1 MKKFP
6 IYILLALIGAFSV
19 FSCVQPLDPN
29 VKQGSGAYNLDLS
42 VSCLAPATK
51 AYENYPAGE
60 TDLNENKIDWVDW
73 FIFRDT
79 TAGNDQPW
87 QSGRD
92 TITGKKD
99 GTSEFSVKTLDMQDY
114 MGEQTS
120 ASGYVFT
127 VANYPGQHSELSGTF
142 HNILKVSYLT
152 AELKS
157 KLGINDRTKKFEE
170 LSNFVMT
177 STVES
182 FTLNENAPSATVY
195 AKLSRLM
202 AKISI
207 NIHIAT
213 YIDEMLAYTSG
224 LDTNSVSYI
233 QTWYPDVKNI
243 RAYLTYANM
252 EGTLTPVTTQTD
264 RESVAEYVEEK
275 FFTYNSYGFK
285 PEITYRNND
294 TKDTAYV
301 VGTPF
306 YSYPMRWETS
316 DAHAPFIK
324 IILAWKP
331 VDESKIAGHVTRN
344 VEHNFVNHTTGGVH
358 PGTMDKVTVHSFP
371 SATEVATGN
380 QKFYYKIT
388 LPGENNFLR
397 SNVWTKISLD
407 VALLG
412 GKEEETS
419 VEVAGRYY
427 VVNWSDPGVAA
438 GGDLTA
444 GKYLSLSTP
453 RDTFYIYGQ
462 DAIEI
467 PVLSSH
473 NLTSSIVKREA
484 LINGNW
490 TETSKTIR
498 YNNRDYQVPLN
509 LATRGNVDSNGRVSI
524 TFTDKLTT
532 SIGTSLDCYP
542 LRFTIN
548 IQHIAGSGGLTTVKT
563 IYVIQYPPIY
573 VESKTGGNAMVDG
586 YYGNVNNRYKYRSGY
601 PNGTL
606 RSGASGTTD
615 NYVSLP
621 YGDITRYESSQTN
634 LTAITVSAFGE
645 NSTYTLGGRS
655 YSYLIADPRQASGY
669 SSNSL
674 IQYNDSNGSNVSWGD
689 NASKIK
695 VGNTSSSTPNYIAPK
710 LFIASRWSRFASSN
724 FVSFENAQKRCATYQ
739 EAGYPAGRWRLP
751 TEAEVNFIINLQNY
765 GFINELFI
773 ARAYTA
779 SGSTVQVSNGNITY
793 NSSSS
798 TAVCRCVYDAW
809 YWGDDPVEGAVSTY
823 TIKPE

>member
-1 MKKFP
+1 MKKLP

-29 VKQGSGAYNLDLS
+29 VKPGSGAYNLDLS

-51 AYENYPAGE
+51 AYENYPTGE
-60 TDLNENKIDWVDW
+60 TDLNENKIDHIDW

-87 QSGRD
+87 QSGRE
-92 TITGKKD
+92 TFTGKTD

-182 FTLNENAPSATVY
+182 FTLNENAPSATVN
-195 AKLSRLM
+195 AKLSRQM
-202 AKISI
+202 AKISL
-207 NIHIAT
+207 NIHIAP

-252 EGTLTPVTTQTD
+252 EGTLTPITTQTD

-301 VGTPF
+301 AGTPF

-344 VEHNFVNHTTGGVH
+344 VAHNFVNHTTGGVH

-412 GKEEETS
+412 GKEEE
-419 VEVAGRYY
+419 VAVDVAGRYY
-427 VVNWSDPGVAA
+427 VVDWSNPDVAA
-438 GGDLTA
+438 GGDLTS
-444 GKYLSLSTP
+444 GKYLSLAIS
-453 RDTFYIYGQ
+453 RDTYYIYGGNS
-462 DAIEI
+462 IEI
-467 PVLSSH
+467 PVNSSH
-473 NLTSSIVKREA
+473 ALSAEITRMVRIHNGSQESI
-484 LINGNW
+484 
-490 TETSKTIR
+490 T
-498 YNNRDYQVPLN
+498 RD
-509 LATRGNVDSNGRVSI
+509 ATVTPNGRSSV
-524 TFTDKLTT
+524 TFTNNLITAMGYT
-532 SIGTSLDCYP
+532 LDCYP
-542 LRFTIN
+542 MQFTID
-548 IQHIAGSGGLTTVKT
+548 IKHADSSSGLSTVKT
-563 IYVIQYPPIY
+563 VTVIQYPSIY
-573 VESKTGGNAMVDG
+573 VDQNEGGNVFVDG
-586 YYGNVNNRYKYRSGY
+586 YYGRVNGKYAAYREGQDPVTGNSANSGQ
-601 PNGTL
+601 
-606 RSGASGTTD
+606 GAT
-615 NYVSLP
+615 P
-621 YGDITRYESSQTN
+621 YGNITQFQSQQLNTTVISISAIGQESK
-634 LTAITVSAFGE
+634 
-645 NSTYTLGGRS
+645 TYTVNLDGSDQSRN
-655 YSYLIADPRQASGY
+655 YLIADPRVPADY
-669 SSNSL
+669 TSSDL
-674 IQYNDSNGSNVSWGD
+674 IDYYTGTGTTTSAWGD
-689 NASKIK
+689 DVASQILI
-695 VGNTSSSTPNYIAPK
+695 SSTTNPNFIAPK
-710 LFIASRWSRFASSN
+710 IMIASNWGRQGSGDTP
-724 FVSFENAQKRCATYQ
+724 FENSQKRCATYQ

-751 TEAEVNFIINLQNY
+751 TEAEVNFIINLQRY
-765 GFINELFI
+765 GFISQLFNPSANYWI
-773 ARAYTA
+773 SDGHSISYN
-779 SGSTVQVSNGNITY
+779 GSTVSVSSRTDGQ
-793 NSSSS
+793 SS
-798 TAVCRCVYDAW
+798 RCIYDLW
-809 YWGDDPVEGAVSTY
+809 YWGDDPVDGAASTY
-823 TIKPE
+823 TIMPE

>member
-1 MKKFP
+1 MKKLP

-51 AYENYPAGE
+51 AYENYPTGE
-60 TDLNENKIDWVDW
+60 TDLNENKIDHIDW

-87 QSGRD
+87 QSGRE
-92 TITGKKD
+92 TFTGKTD

-182 FTLNENAPSATVY
+182 FTLNENAPSATVN
-195 AKLSRLM
+195 AKLSRQM
-202 AKISI
+202 AKISL
-207 NIHIAT
+207 NIHIAP

-264 RESVAEYVEEK
+264 RESVAVYDEEK

-316 DAHAPFIK
+316 DEHAPFIK

-427 VVNWSDPGVAA
+427 VVNWSDPGVTA

-444 GKYLSLSTP
+444 GTYLSLATA
-453 RDTFYIYGQ
+453 RDTFYIYGGNS
-462 DAIEI
+462 IEI

-473 NLTSSIVKREA
+473 NLEVVNTTATYYDYSSANPAQRT
-484 LINGNW
+484 LSGDNY
-490 TETSKTIR
+490 TI
-498 YNNRDYQVPLN
+498 Q
-509 LATRGNVDSNGRVSI
+509 ANGRSSVTLTHELISDLNQVSAQDISTI
-524 TFTDKLTT
+524 TYTFRIRHIGSSGLYKDLT
-532 SIGTSLDCYP
+532 
-542 LRFTIN
+542 
-548 IQHIAGSGGLTTVKT
+548 
-563 IYVIQYPPIY
+563 VIQYPSLYIETLTP
-573 VESKTGGNAMVDG
+573 GNAFLDG
-586 YYGNVNNRYKYRSGY
+586 RGQGSSGETYGYLSYDNK
-601 PNGTL
+601 
-606 RSGASGTTD
+606 TTTI
-615 NYVSLP
+615 YH
-621 YGDITRYESSQTN
+621 IH
-634 LTAITVSAFGE
+634 VSAFNGD
-645 NSTYTLGGRS
+645 SKYYTPKRQNTPDKQ
-655 YSYLIADPRQASGY
+655 YEYLITDPRVNAGWG
-669 SSNSL
+669 
-674 IQYNDSNGSNVSWGD
+674 NGDILPYRPRPDETATTAWPD
-689 NASKIK
+689 NTVQNMMK
-695 VGNTSSSTPNYIAPK
+695 
-710 LFIASRWSRFASSN
+710 ASSN
-724 FVSFENAQKRCATYQ
+724 PNFIAPSFIISSRYGRPGNSSADMTFEKAEKRCATYQ

-751 TEAEVNFIINLQNY
+751 TEAEVYFVHTLQDKGLIADTFTSGGY
-765 GFINELFI
+765 G
-773 ARAYTA
+773 YWA
-779 SGSTVQVSNGNITY
+779 SSGYAFGSSDYSEGFCTRDY
-793 NSSSS
+793 NSS
-798 TAVCRCVYDAW
+798 VRCVYDTW
-809 YWGDDPVEGAVSTY
+809 YWGDKPVTPIDVYHPGPTN
-823 TIKPE
+823 